1 MMYISGYKN
10 KSFKVCNSKDGR
22 SKSYSYDELVK
33 IIKSKAIEIYGITD
47 TVWFVPVSNIK
58 NGNTEIVY
66 TFDIINITDKWRDLI
81 PDIEDDCF
89 KVDVTVDNCR
99 VTSVEFYYIYKSNDI
114 IDITNKID
122 KYYINY
128 VQFYGIGLYQR
139 QPKNY
144 ELKARQF
151 AEKHGIIEYTIKGNE
166 MKYNVSFPK
175 YLNNPHYTIQHI
187 VNLDTGKEQ
196 TKQLKRFDSKGL
208 VNRS

>member
-10 KSFKVCNSKDGR
+10 KCFKVCNSKDGR

-58 NGNTEIVY
+58 NSNTEIVY

-114 IDITNKID
+114 LDITNKID

-144 ELKARQF
+144 ESIARQF

-208 VNRS
+208 VNRG